1 MNLPKEFISQGVTEQ
16 DILLQ
21 NSNTYQPGFMQ
32 IHLMFSYPGS
42 FDKLTDIHEQG
53 SFLHEYVH
61 YLQNIATPWGLYSS
75 MLIYEDMVNTFAY
88 IQQASEPLKLP
99 LGLNLSETSKRK
111 NAIVENGN
119 GTNPFVQRE
128 FYGSLKIDR
137 SKQIIWH
144 RRHETIGN
152 TPYPTIELEIPFLD
166 GTKKIKL
173 GAYIIKESMAAM
185 YQMQLDSSAKH
196 DGYDV
201 PYNVI
206 KILAE
211 QHFPNIAMDDKKL
224 ISICY
229 ISLFSLSPGQTLL
242 DQLDFANRNP
252 EFSGVNLFG
261 EFVNKSTI
269 LINQKVKVS
278 VVDFFE
284 DLADKFEIV
293 MSKCLQTSLDYIH
306 EALSRVRLSN
316 GTVPIISALYAPKF
330 DKSTVQ
336 TLIDYAGIPYIYTNN
351 GEFFHPESIKE
362 KGKESNDL
370 IALIGM
376 YAIYNYIVHPNQIRC
391 CPLRYMCLN
400 TTFEKDEC
408 FDAPWEGHECT
419 MTIMGRSIGIKKGQ
433 LVWK

>member
-269 LINQKVKVS
+269 IN
-278 VVDFFE
+278 
-284 DLADKFEIV
+284 
-293 MSKCLQTSLDYIH
+293 
-306 EALSRVRLSN
+306 
-316 GTVPIISALYAPKF
+316 
-330 DKSTVQ
+330 KS
-336 TLIDYAGIPYIYTNN
+336 
-351 GEFFHPESIKE
+351 ES
-362 KGKESNDL
+362 
-370 IALIGM
+370 
-376 YAIYNYIVHPNQIRC
+376 
-391 CPLRYMCLN
+391 
-400 TTFEKDEC
+400 
-408 FDAPWEGHECT
+408 
-419 MTIMGRSIGIKKGQ
+419 
-433 LVWK
+433 